1 MGLGEVA
8 GKGALLTVA
17 VSAITAGVD
26 LVKENPIGGA
36 ACLAVGLI
44 LIVLWVRLLERQLL
58 KSMRG
63 G

>member
-1 MGLGEVA
+1 VRLGEVA

-26 LVKENPIGGA
+26 LVKENLIGGA
-36 ACLAVGLI
+36 VCVAVGLT

-58 KSMRG
+58 KSLRG